1 MNSCFRFCPCFSCT
15 RMIQWNAISD
25 ILELAKN
32 PQFQDVILVCN
43 NGKMKCNSIV
53 LSLVSPQIQNA
64 LSSFPEF
71 DLEKMITIMCL
82 EIDIQDIKQFLNNI
96 LNQKEEISSCKAL
109 VDLLGHSQLGVKIEV
124 DIVYICILHFVKHS
138 LRAYHKKFHLSRSN
152 GS

>member
-1 MNSCFRFCPCFSCT
+1 
-15 RMIQWNAISD
+15 MIQWNAISD

-124 DIVYICILHFVKHS
+124 DIELQDQFKVEEGFCEENTNKERVKKVEFSLIC
-138 LRAYHKKFHLSRSN
+138 
-152 GS
+152 